1 MVYFSEETF
10 FEWFVFAMMK
20 CLAKLK
26 TEIIQ
31 FRYIIKG
38 RVDMVE
44 FHHNWRGK
52 EEVSLRRWNYI
63 VGKSI
68 MKFNIS

>member
-44 FHHNWRGK
+44 FHHNQ
-52 EEVSLRRWNYI
+52 RRRRFLSNDGI
-63 VGKSI
+63 
-68 MKFNIS
+68 ISSENR

>member
-26 TEIIQ
+26 TEITQ

-44 FHHNWRGK
+44 FHHNWRG
-52 EEVSLRRWNYI
+52 RRFLLEDGI
-63 VGKSI
+63 
-68 MKFNIS
+68 ISSENR